1 MFTQAIPAMN
11 ERNLPSHFLN
21 MDFSITLKSVRG
33 SMVSAITTIHSGGSE
48 VHILNRARELSFFQ
62 NIRASY
68 STHAASNSVK
78 NRPFSL
84 AVKWTGQTV

>member
-33 SMVSAITTIHSGGSE
+33 IMVSATTTTHAGGSK
-48 VHILNRARELSFFQ
+48 VHILNRARQLSFLQ
-62 NIRASY
+62 N
-68 STHAASNSVK
+68 V
-78 NRPFSL
+78 
-84 AVKWTGQTV
+84 